1 MAQRLDR
8 LRKFLVKDIWR
19 DVPAP
24 SRLKA
29 MGLQVVRV
37 ATLAVRNFSTDQCLM
52 RATALA
58 YVTLLSLVPLLAFAF
73 SILKGMGVQ
82 EKLKPLILTW
92 VAAGQQ
98 EVVLQFMKYVE
109 DTNFK
114 AVGAIGLLFL
124 IWTTISVLGT
134 IETSL
139 NEIWGVKRTRTF
151 YRKFTDYVSVVVTAP
166 ILLAAAMSLTTA
178 LESGALPAPRVGHV
192 LLKVAPYVGTWIAFA
207 AVYILMPN
215 MKVRYRSA
223 LLGGFVGGTLWQL
236 AFWGYTVFQIGM
248 ARSNAIYGTFAAIPF
263 FMVWLYMSWAIVL
276 FGAEV
281 SCAVQSVGR
290 FWDEQRAAGIS
301 YAAREAV
308 ALRAMISIALAFFR
322 DGRPLGVSEIAAHL
336 KVPSRLVRD
345 VVQAL
350 VATGLCVEVI
360 RDDANGY
367 QPARDLEAITPAQ
380 VVAALRSQGEP
391 VEMNSEGLE
400 ASIVKELIEGSGEI
414 QRAGLGSA
422 NLREIAARVA
432 SGASPPPPQK

>member
-8 LRKFLVKDIWR
+8 LRRFLVKGIWR
-19 DVPAP
+19 DVPTP

-29 MGLQVVRV
+29 AGLQVVRV
-37 ATLAVRNFSTDQCLM
+37 ATLAVRNFFTDQCLM

-82 EKLKPLILTW
+82 EKLERLILTW
-92 VAAGQQ
+92 ASAGQQ
-98 EVVLQFMKYVE
+98 EVALQVMKYIE

-134 IETSL
+134 IEASL
-139 NEIWGVKRTRTF
+139 NEIWGVKRARTV
-151 YRKFTDYVSVVVTAP
+151 YRKLTDYISVMVTAP

-178 LESGALPAPRVGHV
+178 LASGALPAPRVGHV

-207 AVYILMPN
+207 VLYIIMPN
-215 MKVRYRSA
+215 TKVRWGSA
-223 LLGGFVGGTLWQL
+223 LVGGLVGGTLWQL

-248 ARSNAIYGTFAAIPF
+248 ARYNAIYGTLAAIPF

-281 SCAVQSVGR
+281 SCAVQTVGR

-322 DGRPLGVSEIAAHL
+322 DGRPLTVAGIAAHL
-336 KVPSRLVRD
+336 KVPSRLVGD

-350 VATGLCVEVI
+350 VAAGLCVEVV
-360 RDDANGY
+360 RDGANGY

-380 VVAALRSQGEP
+380 VVAGLRSQGES
-391 VEMNSEGLE
+391 VEMNSEGSG
-400 ASIVKELIEGSGEI
+400 ACVVKELLEESGESN
-414 QRAGLGSA
+414 RAGLWSA
-422 NLREIAARVA
+422 NLREIVARLA
-432 SGASPPPPQK
+432 GTTAH

>member
-1 MAQRLDR
+1 M
-8 LRKFLVKDIWR
+8 
-19 DVPAP
+19 
-24 SRLKA
+24 
-29 MGLQVVRV
+29 VRV
-37 ATLAVRNFSTDQCLM
+37 ATLAVRNFFTDQCLM

-82 EKLKPLILTW
+82 EKLERLILTW
-92 VAAGQQ
+92 ASAGQQ
-98 EVVLQFMKYVE
+98 EVALQVMKYIE

-134 IETSL
+134 IEASL
-139 NEIWGVKRTRTF
+139 NEIWGVKRARTV
-151 YRKFTDYVSVVVTAP
+151 YRKLTDYISVMVTAP

-178 LESGALPAPRVGHV
+178 LASGALPAPRVGHV

-207 AVYILMPN
+207 VLYIIMPN
-215 MKVRYRSA
+215 TKVRWGSA
-223 LLGGFVGGTLWQL
+223 LVGGLVGGTLWQL

-248 ARSNAIYGTFAAIPF
+248 ARYNAIYGTLAAIPF

-281 SCAVQSVGR
+281 SCAVQTVGR

-322 DGRPLGVSEIAAHL
+322 DGRPLTVAGIAAHL
-336 KVPSRLVRD
+336 KVPSRLVGD

-350 VATGLCVEVI
+350 VAAGLCVEVV
-360 RDDANGY
+360 RDGANGY

-380 VVAALRSQGEP
+380 VVAGLRSQGES
-391 VEMNSEGLE
+391 VEMNSEGSG
-400 ASIVKELIEGSGEI
+400 ACVVKELLEESGESN
-414 QRAGLGSA
+414 RAGLWSA
-422 NLREIAARVA
+422 NLREIVARLA
-432 SGASPPPPQK
+432 GTTAH